1 MSTNLSEL
9 ALFEAVR
16 ANCELYFTAFASL
29 PTISHYADDRV
40 AWLIAPSPP
49 GTSVHRTR
57 ISGDVDGQIAAVLEA
72 MREREAHYGWW
83 QVFPSSEPAD
93 LGVHL
98 LAHGL
103 KRIDPRPWMIAD
115 LTQPAAALRV
125 VPGLRL
131 ERVGNP
137 QQLADWYI
145 SQWRGFESTPAQAAT
160 YYDAYLGLGF
170 ASDAAH
176 QSYVAYLDGQP
187 VAGGTVLMQ
196 AEVAGIYDVATDP
209 AARGRGIG
217 SAITAAL
224 MQMGWERGCQY
235 ATLQPSDDSYRM
247 YQRLGFV
254 ERFSEDNYAWRLG

>member
-16 ANCELYFTAFASL
+16 ANYESYFAAFASL
-29 PTISHYADDRV
+29 PATSHYADDKI
-40 AWLIAPSPP
+40 AWLIAPNPP

-57 ISGDVDGQIAAVLEA
+57 ISGDVDGQLAAVLA
-72 MREREAHYGWW
+72 VMRERGAHYGWW
-83 QVFPSSEPAD
+83 QVFPSSEPPD
-93 LGVHL
+93 LGLHL

-115 LTQPAAALRV
+115 LSQPAAALRAV
-125 VPGLRL
+125 AGLRL
-131 ERVGNP
+131 ERVSNP

-160 YYDAYLGLGF
+160 YHDAYLGLGF

-187 VAGGTVLMQ
+187 VAGGAVLMQ
-196 AEVAGIYDVATDP
+196 AGVAGIYDVATDP
-209 AARGRGIG
+209 AARGKGIG
-217 SAITAAL
+217 SAVTAAL
-224 MQMGWERGCQY
+224 MQVGRELSCPH
-235 ATLQPSDDSYRM
+235 AALQPSAEGYRL